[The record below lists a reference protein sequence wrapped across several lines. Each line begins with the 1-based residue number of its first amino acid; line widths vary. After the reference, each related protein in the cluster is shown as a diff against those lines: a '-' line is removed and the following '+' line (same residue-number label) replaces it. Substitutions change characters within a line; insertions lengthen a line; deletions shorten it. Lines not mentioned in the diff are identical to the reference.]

1 MEEKKEQNVAILM
14 VHGIGDHNPG
24 DMLKGVVNGF
34 KKFFDKIRSL
44 KPDERLINIETN
56 IEKLDNDKELE
67 TFTLPAN
74 EENHSREREYK
85 KYSFSVDISAEQI
98 SKKINFT
105 CLDVNWAHLF
115 DPPTTMEF
123 LRWLRLTALGTL
135 KNVNICFPFSMIGH
149 IFRAMQL
156 IPIWFISII
165 PSLVF
170 EKLCPSFFKKIFI
183 LVGGDIQVYGVND
196 TKARRIIDH
205 LKDLL
210 KYEVLKNKG
219 TKNDTANKSNK
230 LPAFTDVIIISHSLG
245 TVISYECIAELSKG
259 SGSHDQNEGFD
270 INKLTTLFTVGSPLD
285 KFRYLWGTKKP
296 NRFGP
301 HVLVHKDLKW
311 YNIFSYLDFVS
322 AEIDL
327 FSPGPDQFEVNNT
340 VVPFIGHTMYWDNP
354 KSMSYTFS
362 RILDSLRTGKTDNEK
377 LVNGYEQFIQKR
389 KFNLELGRFSQILV
403 RAVRW
408 SVEFVPV
415 GGAGYG
421 IYCLLKHW
429 GVIAV

>member
-1 MEEKKEQNVAILM
+1 MGTQN
-14 VHGIGDHNPG
+14 N
-24 DMLKGVVNGF
+24 N
-34 KKFFDKIRSL
+34 SN
-44 KPDERLINIETN
+44 KP
-56 IEKLDNDKELE
+56 
-67 TFTLPAN
+67 
-74 EENHSREREYK
+74 
-85 KYSFSVDISAEQI
+85 
-98 SKKINFT
+98 
-105 CLDVNWAHLF
+105 
-115 DPPTTMEF
+115 
-123 LRWLRLTALGTL
+123 
-135 KNVNICFPFSMIGH
+135 
-149 IFRAMQL
+149 
-156 IPIWFISII
+156 
-165 PSLVF
+165 
-170 EKLCPSFFKKIFI
+170 
-183 LVGGDIQVYGVND
+183 
-196 TKARRIIDH
+196 
-205 LKDLL
+205 
-210 KYEVLKNKG
+210 
-219 TKNDTANKSNK
+219 NK
-230 LPAFTDVIIISHSLG
+230 LPVFTDVIIISHSLG

-340 VVPFIGHTMYWDNP
+340 IVPFIGHTMYWDNL

-377 LVNGYEQFIQKR
+377 LVNGYEQFVQKR
-389 KFNLELGRFSQILV
+389 KFNLELGRFSQIMV
-403 RAVRW
+403 RAGRW
-408 SVEFVPV
+408 SLEFVPV

>member
-1 MEEKKEQNVAILM
+1 MEDNKEPNVAVLM
-14 VHGIGDHNPG
+14 VHGIGEHNPG

-34 KKFFDKIRSL
+34 QKLFDKIRSL
-44 KPDERLINIETN
+44 KPEGRLIKIDTD
-56 IEKLDNDKELE
+56 IQKLDNDKKLE

-98 SKKINFT
+98 RKKIYFT

-115 DPPTTMEF
+115 DPPTTMEL

-135 KNVNICFPFSMIGH
+135 KNVNISFPFSMVGH

-156 IPIWFISII
+156 IPIWFVSII

-170 EKLCPSFFKKIFI
+170 EKLCPSLFKKIFI
-183 LVGGDIQVYGVND
+183 FVGGDIQVYGVND

-210 KYEVLKNKG
+210 RYEVLKNKV
-219 TKNDTANKSNK
+219 TENEKSNVSNE
-230 LPAFTDVIIISHSLG
+230 FTDVIIISHSLG
-245 TVISYECIAELSKG
+245 TVISYECIAELYKESC
-259 SGSHDQNEGFD
+259 SHNQNKEFD

-340 VVPFIGHTMYWDNP
+340 IFPFIGHTMYWDNL

-389 KFNLELGRFSQILV
+389 KFSLELGRFSQIMV
-403 RAVRW
+403 RAGRW
-408 SVEFVPV
+408 SLEFVPV

-421 IYCLLKHW
+421 IYCLLKYF
-429 GVIAV
+429 GVIVS

>member
-1 MEEKKEQNVAILM
+1 MEDNKEPNVAVLM
-14 VHGIGDHNPG
+14 VHGIGEHNPG

-34 KKFFDKIRSL
+34 QKLFDKIRSL
-44 KPDERLINIETN
+44 KPEGRLIKIDTD
-56 IEKLDNDKELE
+56 IQKLDNDKKLE

-98 SKKINFT
+98 RKKIYFT

-135 KNVNICFPFSMIGH
+135 KNVNISFPFSMVGH

-156 IPIWFISII
+156 IPIWFVSII

-170 EKLCPSFFKKIFI
+170 EKLCPSLFKKIFI
-183 LVGGDIQVYGVND
+183 FVGGDIQVYGVND

-210 KYEVLKNKG
+210 RYEVLKNKV
-219 TKNDTANKSNK
+219 TENEKSNVSNE
-230 LPAFTDVIIISHSLG
+230 FTDVIIISHSLG
-245 TVISYECIAELSKG
+245 TVISYECIAELYKESC
-259 SGSHDQNEGFD
+259 SHNQNKEFD

-340 VVPFIGHTMYWDNP
+340 IFPFIGHTMYWDNL

-389 KFNLELGRFSQILV
+389 KFSLELGRFSQIMV
-403 RAVRW
+403 RAGRW
-408 SVEFVPV
+408 SLEFVPV

-421 IYCLLKHW
+421 IYCLLKYF
-429 GVIAV
+429 GVIVS

>member
-1 MEEKKEQNVAILM
+1 MEEVKEPNVAVLM

-34 KKFFDKIRSL
+34 QKLFDKIRSL
-44 KPDERLINIETN
+44 KPEECLIKIDTD
-56 IEKLDNDKELE
+56 IQKLDNDKKLE
-67 TFTLPAN
+67 IFTLPAN

-98 SKKINFT
+98 RKKIHFT

-135 KNVNICFPFSMIGH
+135 KNVNICFPFSMVGH

-156 IPIWFISII
+156 VPIWFVSVA
-165 PSLVF
+165 PSLLF

-210 KYEVLKNKG
+210 KYEVLKNKV
-219 TKNDTANKSNK
+219 TENDKSNIFNE
-230 LPAFTDVIIISHSLG
+230 FTDVIIISHSLG
-245 TVISYECIAELSKG
+245 TVISYECIAELYKESC
-259 SGSHDQNEGFD
+259 SHNQNKEFD

-340 VVPFIGHTMYWDNP
+340 IFPFIGHTMYWDNL
-354 KSMSYTFS
+354 KSMSYMFS

-377 LVNGYEQFIQKR
+377 LVNGYKQFLKKR
-389 KFNLELGRFSQILV
+389 KFNLELGRFSQIIV

-408 SVEFVPV
+408 ALEFVPV
-415 GGAGYG
+415 GATGYG
-421 IYCLLKHW
+421 IYCLLKHF